1 MFIIIVVILTRT
13 TGVKVNFVSN
23 TISVQDSVKEKKKA
37 WFQPDRAHKYYKI
50 TGFYDFVIQS
60 IKKSMPPVLIV
71 VCLLLCLHFFVIEIP
86 EALKLA
92 VKELPDA
99 GVLTFFYVSETIL
112 GLIPPELFIAWA
124 GETSDPVLNLVL
136 IATLSY
142 LGGFTSYWIGRRAL
156 KIKSLHEYLEVK
168 MAKQLV
174 MARKWGGILIAVG
187 ALLPLPFAMASLVA
201 GMLKYPVKSW
211 LVIGLL
217 RFLRY
222 ALYGAAIFS
231 LV

>member
-1 MFIIIVVILTRT
+1 M
-13 TGVKVNFVSN
+13 
-23 TISVQDSVKEKKKA
+23 QDSVKHKKKN

-50 TGFYDFVIQS
+50 TGFYSFVMES
-60 IKKSMPPVLIV
+60 IKKSMPPVIV
-71 VCLLLCLHFFVIEIP
+71 VVIALILVHFFVIEIP
-86 EALKLA
+86 VALDLA
-92 VKELPDA
+92 VEKLPDA
-99 GVLTFFYVSETIL
+99 GVLAFFYVSETAL

-124 GETSDPVLNLVL
+124 GETSTPLLNLCL
-136 IATLSY
+136 IALLSY

-156 KIKSLHEYLEVK
+156 KIKSLHQYLEVK

-187 ALLPLPFAMASLVA
+187 ALLPLPFSMASLVA
-201 GMLKYPVKSW
+201 GMLRYPVKSW
-211 LVIGLL
+211 MIVGLL

>member
-1 MFIIIVVILTRT
+1 M
-13 TGVKVNFVSN
+13 GEP
-23 TISVQDSVKEKKKA
+23 VKEKKKVR
-37 WFQPDRAHKYYKI
+37 FQPGRAHKYYKI
-50 TGFYDFVIQS
+50 TGFYSFVIES

-71 VCLLLCLHFFVIEIP
+71 VAILVFLHFFVIKIP
-86 EALKLA
+86 AALELA
-92 VKELPDA
+92 VQELPDA
-99 GVLTFFYVSETIL
+99 GVLAFFYVSETIL

-124 GETSDPVLNLVL
+124 GETSQPVWNLVL
-136 IATLSY
+136 IAILSY

-156 KIKSLHEYLEVK
+156 KIKSLHQYLEVK

-187 ALLPLPFAMASLVA
+187 ALLPLPFSMASLVA

-211 LVIGLL
+211 MIVGLL